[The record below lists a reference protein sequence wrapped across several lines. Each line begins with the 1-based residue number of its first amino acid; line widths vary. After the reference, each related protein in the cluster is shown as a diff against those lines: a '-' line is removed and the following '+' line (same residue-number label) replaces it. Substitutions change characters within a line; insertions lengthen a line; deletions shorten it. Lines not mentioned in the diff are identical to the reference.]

1 MGSGI
6 NYKRDDYMVKKLLD
20 ILNKKFNELVVID
33 DSIYDNS
40 TIYKLIDLCFF
51 DENIYDIIRYDLTDE
66 EYEFIMNFACK
77 DIPKPKNLSEQL
89 KYLDLCRKF
98 EFIDKVIAERIESG
112 KPYDISDYK
121 YVFYKDFCIVENGVL
136 TERINDIDTIGNVT
150 LVNGML
156 TLFDSDG
163 SNELKYN
170 SLTSRMSK
178 DIHIMES

>member
-1 MGSGI
+1 
-6 NYKRDDYMVKKLLD
+6 MVKKLID

-51 DENIYDIIRYDLTDE
+51 DKNISHIIRYDLTGE

-89 KYLDLCRKF
+89 KYLDLCCKF
-98 EFIDKVIAERIESG
+98 KFIDKVIAERIESG

-121 YVFYKDFCIVENGVL
+121 YVFYNNFCIVENGVL
-136 TERINDIDTIGNVT
+136 TEYINNIDTIGNVT
-150 LVNGML
+150 LVNRML
-156 TLFDSDG
+156 TLFDRDG
-163 SNELKYN
+163 SDELKRD
-170 SLTSRMSK
+170 SLTSKMSK
-178 DIHIMES
+178 NIYIKES